1 MTEQALS
8 IREKLLTGIQ
18 ISYNTLL
25 ERKQAEDGE
34 LYFSKNG
41 KVVAVKARQLNPID
55 INLHTR

>member
-25 ERKQAEDGE
+25 ERKQEEDGE